1 MNSLYPGNLPF
12 AIDIERLSLLNNSK
26 EAVLWNG
33 GSLQITLMSIN
44 PGESIGVT
52 ESTNNNIFYK
62 IVDGIGLFE
71 SGSTNTNLDFKRIV
85 CKNAAM
91 AVPTNNFSN
100 LTNIGNRPLKL
111 YSITTIAPAT
121 PS

>member
-12 AIDIERLSLLNNSK
+12 AIDIERLSLLNNNK

-33 GSLQITLMSIN
+33 ELLKITLMSIN
-44 PGESIGVT
+44 PGESIGVS
-52 ESTNNNIFYK
+52 ESTNGNVFYK

-71 SGSTNTNLDFKRIV
+71 SGSSNTNLNFKRIV

-91 AVPTNNFSN
+91 SVPADDFNN
-100 LTNIGNRPLKL
+100 LTNVGNRTLKL
-111 YSITTIAPAT
+111 YSITTLAPST
-121 PS
+121 PM